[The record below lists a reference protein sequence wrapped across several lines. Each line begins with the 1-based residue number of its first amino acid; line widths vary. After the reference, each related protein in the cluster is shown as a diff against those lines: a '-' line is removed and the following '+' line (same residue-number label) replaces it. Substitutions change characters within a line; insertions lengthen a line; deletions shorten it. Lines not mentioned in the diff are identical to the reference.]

1 MKSDSLFYTFFQ
13 TLPEAL
19 FMLSGEDS
27 TNAAAYRFQSIEV
40 KDHAFR
46 LDGVL
51 ALPDFSSVYFFVEV
65 QYQRDKR
72 FYSRLFAEVMIFLHQ
87 HRPKGHWRAVVVYPK
102 RSIDTGLPNDYEEYL
117 ASGRLKIVYLN
128 ELSPE
133 ALQTY
138 PLTLLQIINAPA
150 RKADIASALRAT
162 LPSIQASARAT
173 GHYDDMQRLL
183 AKIVTA
189 KLPKLSFEEIEAMI
203 EPTTRGF
210 EQSRFY
216 RDIIQ
221 RGEKQGIEKGIEKGI
236 VLGEQNKNEA
246 IRLIARNLLTMGLP
260 VKRVVEATG
269 LPQKTVSAI
278 RKEITLTSA

>member
-19 FMLSGEDS
+19 FMLSGEDA

-51 ALPDFSSVYFFVEV
+51 ALPDFSGVYFFVEV

-72 FYSRLFAEVMIFLHQ
+72 FYSRLFAELMIFLHQ

-150 RKADIASALRAT
+150 RKADIVSALRAT
-162 LPSIQASARAT
+162 LPSLQASAQAT